1 MTLGILFLFIII
13 MTADHLLGRLKAK
26 GEYDDLWEFED
37 YSNSK
42 FVPLVK
48 WERRI
53 GTVVLIVLTVI
64 AYTSNNFHLE
74 KWLIIFLPIIY
85 FGPRSL
91 LEWKFLEGKKH
102 LVSLS
107 IMAISALGLLFY
119 FQWIHT
125 TYGDA
130 IEKLIDEGEQVV
142 EIKLERTTYNDE
154 EGYIRRMFNV
164 TDETMINNLL
174 ETPAA
179 MELVSVRNSPGITYI
194 MDIITDQGRYHL
206 TFSEYDMRM
215 AGRTFVILEENKLIN
230 VIENM
235 ELDWQEREY

>member
-37 YSNSK
+37 YSYSK
-42 FVPLVK
+42 YVPLVK

-53 GTVVLIVLTVI
+53 GTIILIILAVI
-64 AYTSNNFHLE
+64 AYMSNNFHLE
-74 KWLIIFLPIIY
+74 KWLIVSLPIVY

-91 LEWKFLEGKKH
+91 LEWRFLEGKKH

-107 IMAISALGLLFY
+107 IMAISALGLLSY

-130 IEKLIDEGEQVV
+130 IEKLINEGEQVV
-142 EIKLERTTYNDE
+142 EIKLEWTTYNDE
-154 EGYIRRMFNV
+154 EGYVTREFTV

-174 ETPAA
+174 ETPVD

-194 MDIITDQGRYHL
+194 MDIITDQDRYHL
-206 TFSEYDMRM
+206 TFSEDDMRM
-215 AGRTFVILEENKLIN
+215 AGRTFVILDENELIN

-235 ELDWQEREY
+235 GLDWQERDF